1 MTHLTRRTF
10 LTATATA
17 LGAVTLAQ
25 PARAAT
31 HTVNIQ
37 GHSFSPANL
46 TISAGDTVT
55 FINKDGAPHTAT
67 ADNGSFDT
75 GRLGRNDSASLTF
88 VAPSRP
94 QDAGRT
100 YISEC
105 KTPDQTGRAFSIGL
119 DLSTVLRG

>member
-88 VAPSRP
+88 NSSGTTSYFCAIHPSMK
-94 QDAGRT
+94 G
-100 YISEC
+100 
-105 KTPDQTGRAFSIGL
+105 SI
-119 DLSTVLRG
+119 TVS

>member
-1 MTHLTRRTF
+1 MTRLSRRTF

-31 HTVNIQ
+31 HTVTIE
-37 GHSFSPANL
+37 GFAFRPANL

-55 FINKDGAPHTAT
+55 FVNNDGAPHTAT

-75 GRLGRNDSASLTF
+75 GRLSRNASASLTF
-88 VAPSRP
+88 NSTGTTSYFCAIHPSMKGSITVA
-94 QDAGRT
+94 
-100 YISEC
+100 
-105 KTPDQTGRAFSIGL
+105 
-119 DLSTVLRG
+119 